1 MIQRSFTAHPRY
13 GSDFGCLTVYNFP
26 SERQPVTRRNILM
39 RILLT
44 NDDGIHA
51 PGLRAL
57 RSELQKI
64 GDVTVVAPAGE
75 QSAVGHSVTLLTPL
89 IIQEISDGDD
99 FIGWAVDGR
108 PADCVKLA
116 LLELLPQP
124 PDLIVSGMN
133 AGSNAGINVLYS
145 GTVAAAIEG
154 AFYRHTSIAV
164 SLEYTKPK
172 PLDFP
177 RAAGYARKVIEQI
190 LAKRPAAGT
199 LFNVNIPSLEKA
211 PVAGVRVVPQNVSP
225 YVEKFDRRTDPRGR
239 TYFWTGGVLDCP
251 EPHPDTDVT
260 ALGESFITVTPLQF
274 NLTDAVLLETM
285 KSWEWKS
292 V

>member
-1 MIQRSFTAHPRY
+1 
-13 GSDFGCLTVYNFP
+13 
-26 SERQPVTRRNILM
+26 M

-57 RSELQKI
+57 RRELMKL
-64 GDVTVVAPAGE
+64 GEVTVVAPVGE

-89 IIQEISDGDD
+89 IIQEVFDEDRS
-99 FIGWAVDGR
+99 FLGWAVEGR

-116 LLELLPQP
+116 LLELLKEP

-154 AFYRHTSIAV
+154 AFYKQTSIAV

-172 PLDFP
+172 PLDFAT
-177 RAAGYARKVIEQI
+177 AAGFARQVIEQI
-190 LAKRPAAGT
+190 LTHSPLRGT
-199 LFNVNIPSLEKA
+199 LINVNIPSLEKG
-211 PVAGVRVVPQNVSP
+211 PIRGVRVVPQNVAP
-225 YVEKFDRRTDPRGR
+225 YVECFDRRIDPRGR
-239 TYFWTGGVLDCP
+239 TYFWTSGVLDCP

-260 ALGESFITVTPLQF
+260 LLADSYITVTPLQF
-274 NLTDAVLLETM
+274 NLTRYEQMTEM
-285 KSWEWKS
+285 QSWSWREIE
-292 V
+292 